1 MEDLRRAIE
10 QMRNGEEKGFND
22 VYSKTYNRVYFR
34 AKQIM
39 KNEED
44 AEDLTQIVFV
54 EAYKNIHTL
63 QSVEA
68 IYSWLDGITYR
79 QGMKLYR
86 KKKDVLLTEEAQIMF
101 DELESNDIDSMP
113 ELTADQKATAD
124 IIRGIIEE
132 LPELQ
137 KTAVIAYYF
146 DGLKVEQIAD
156 MMECSVNTIKSRL
169 NYARKYIKDRIEEK
183 EKKEGYRM
191 HVFGFPVL
199 WFAIKSMADGT
210 TLTTQAAQT
219 VYNEV
224 CSNVGLQAAAIASSA
239 SGAAT
244 AGKIASLAAKAK
256 GIGAKFASLS
266 MKVKS
271 IIVAGT
277 LAVAGVGTVGIVSL
291 VNSQEQDG
299 QLDFEFTVEA
309 AKPLFGELF
318 GKPTLDWDVE
328 ELRTYLKNNTECEVC
343 DEDVG
348 YWEEFQG
355 DGFSA
360 SYFLHENGI
369 SSVSIDDGRYSI
381 DINEDCVSIWINQY
395 PDLGDKN
402 FFESFLTGKDVRMVL
417 NQMHPDI
424 YDVIMEQEL
433 YESEEG
439 QLQSECVDLTNG
451 FCEYC
456 KSIEDEYGIIHFYNE
471 KNGFLMWASYNLKT
485 NLIDSAQFF
494 YYED

>member
-1 MEDLRRAIE
+1 MEDLKRAIK

-146 DGLKVEQIAD
+146 DGLKIEQIAD

-169 NYARKYIKDRIEEK
+169 NYARKYIKDRVEEK

-239 SGAAT
+239 SGAAA

-277 LAVAGVGTVGIVSL
+277 LAVAGTVGMAAFVH
-291 VNSQEQDG
+291 NPDK
-299 QLDFEFTVEA
+299 LDFEFTVEA
-309 AKPLFGELF
+309 VKPLFGELF
-318 GKPTLDWDVE
+318 GKSMLDWDFD
-328 ELRTYLKNNTECEVC
+328 ELHAYLKSNTECQVADPEKEYC
-343 DEDVG
+343 E
-348 YWEEFQG
+348 WFRG
-355 DGFSA
+355 DGFSGQ
-360 SYFLHENGI
+360 YNPDE
-369 SSVSIDDGRYSI
+369 DGREVIRLWDAEYGMLIYRDSI
-381 DINEDCVSIWINQY
+381 CIFLDESSNFENKKIFGPYN
-395 PDLGDKN
+395 LG
-402 FFESFLTGKDVRMVL
+402 EDVRMMAGRM
-417 NQMHPDI
+417 QQGI
-424 YDVIMEQEL
+424 YDILMKQEL
-433 YESEEG
+433 SSFNIKFANGECFSSGHMTEDGREGIYFSNEEDKFE
-439 QLQSECVDLTNG
+439 L
-451 FCEYC
+451 
-456 KSIEDEYGIIHFYNE
+456 GIFYDSNT
-471 KNGFLMWASYNLKT
+471 KKT
-485 NLIDSAQFF
+485 TDILF
-494 YYED
+494 YYY